1 MPRFVLHFIIQ
12 ASNIFLKRWLLGVEF
27 RIQSNVRS
35 SGPANYT
42 ETWTQESILRIF
54 ENKTFFL
61 KQQTLKDQRILIG
74 KVSTLLRCH
83 FNFVEVRKWILYNHT
98 SKKTNT
104 WLSYKWEIW
113 YTYSNV
119 KTTRTIVVVNPTL
132 KIQQQYTCTA
142 IEMNCRTIS
151 LLTLLIFNYMILLH
165 TIHVIALFDFL
176 HISYTSSS
184 SNKSE

>member
-1 MPRFVLHFIIQ
+1 
-12 ASNIFLKRWLLGVEF
+12 
-27 RIQSNVRS
+27 VRS

-42 ETWTQESILRIF
+42 ETWIQETILRIF

-119 KTTRTIVVVNPTL
+119 
-132 KIQQQYTCTA
+132 
-142 IEMNCRTIS
+142 
-151 LLTLLIFNYMILLH
+151 
-165 TIHVIALFDFL
+165 
-176 HISYTSSS
+176 
-184 SNKSE
+184 